1 MLLSREPLLLGPP
14 ALVATMQPGVAHNAQ
29 RLLSMRKREHASA
42 SCKRGVPPRILPDS
56 VLQAAFA
63 QLMSMSPS
71 PSTDDVLMSTDDVLM
86 STDDVRMS
94 MSPSPSSSVSAAPP
108 TAWTAWHALALD
120 DAPSSAAVVDEF
132 ISRVPEAKA
141 TVEALL
147 STALRRVHAP
157 NVALRLATRHHQ
169 GAIDVEPL
177 LELHSDTRD
186 PRDPS
191 GPPRRLSHWV
201 QLGLNPQGAGLVEF
215 LIGCVPRLRSSMVQV
230 RAALFP
236 SSLPT
241 LSLMTSDDAVLSCG
255 ALRPSR
261 PPLLMS
267 TDEVLMSTDEVL
279 MRTDEVLMS
288 TDEVLM
294 STDEVLMS
302 TDDASRPT
310 THTSHSR
317 VATVHSSSSRRCT
330 HASTKYYVGS
340 LAQASWMSPRLP
352 PRYSPCCS
360 RAPSGCPRTCTSTR
374 RPIVYPRPP

>member
-1 MLLSREPLLLGPP
+1 
-14 ALVATMQPGVAHNAQ
+14 
-29 RLLSMRKREHASA
+29 
-42 SCKRGVPPRILPDS
+42 
-56 VLQAAFA
+56 
-63 QLMSMSPS
+63 
-71 PSTDDVLMSTDDVLM
+71 MSTDDVLM

-201 QLGLNPQGAGLVEF
+201 QLGLNPHGAGLVEF

-317 VATVHSSSSRRCT
+317 VATVHSSSSRRCVR
-330 HASTKYYVGS
+330 ASTKCYVGS
-340 LAQASWMSPRLP
+340 LARASWTSPRLP
-352 PRYSPCCS
+352 PRCFPCCS
-360 RAPSGCPRTCTSTR
+360 RAPSGCLRTSTSTL
-374 RPIVYPRPP
+374 RPIIYARPP

>member
-108 TAWTAWHALALD
+108 MAWTAWHALALD

-267 TDEVLMSTDEVL
+267 TDEVLMSTD
-279 MRTDEVLMS
+279 
-288 TDEVLM
+288 
-294 STDEVLMS
+294 
-302 TDDASRPT
+302 DASRPA

-317 VATVHSSSSRRCT
+317 VATVHSSSSRRCVR
-330 HASTKYYVGS
+330 ASTKCYVGS
-340 LAQASWMSPRLP
+340 LARASWTSPRLP
-352 PRYSPCCS
+352 PRCFPCCS
-360 RAPSGCPRTCTSTR
+360 RAPSGCLRTSTSTL
-374 RPIVYPRPP
+374 RPIIYARPP

>member
-71 PSTDDVLMSTDDVLM
+71 PSTDDVLM

-261 PPLLMS
+261 PPLLS

-302 TDDASRPT
+302 TDDASRPA

-317 VATVHSSSSRRCT
+317 VATVHSSSSRRCVR
-330 HASTKYYVGS
+330 ASTKCYVGS
-340 LAQASWMSPRLP
+340 LARASWTSPRLP
-352 PRYSPCCS
+352 PRCFPCCS
-360 RAPSGCPRTCTSTR
+360 RAPSGCLRTSTSTL
-374 RPIVYPRPP
+374 RPIIYARPP

>member
-147 STALRRVHAP
+147 RTALRRVHAP

-302 TDDASRPT
+302 TDDASRPA

-317 VATVHSSSSRRCT
+317 VATVHSSSSRRCVR
-330 HASTKYYVGS
+330 ASTKCYVGS
-340 LAQASWMSPRLP
+340 LARASWTSPRLP
-352 PRYSPCCS
+352 PRCFPCCS
-360 RAPSGCPRTCTSTR
+360 RAPSGCLRTSTSTL
-374 RPIVYPRPP
+374 RPIIYARPP